1 MGLISRGRRKVLSKS
16 VGSLGFLMLCL
27 YESMDMDMDV
37 DMETLE
43 SGIRMGDGD
52 EVKDE
57 EAGTLLLWG
66 LSGRDIEGGRR
77 GR

>member
-1 MGLISRGRRKVLSKS
+1 
-16 VGSLGFLMLCL
+16 
-27 YESMDMDMDV
+27 MDMDV